1 MNYNKKKMSGEKV
14 FSTMMTERTNDGR
27 GCVED
32 DSSCTGN
39 YVYAVVD
46 CFGNGYEFPA
56 GMLGDVD
63 AYVGEDGNGF
73 VLCRLCLFTVH

>member
-1 MNYNKKKMSGEKV
+1 MSGEKV
-14 FSTMMTERTNDGR
+14 FSTTMTERTKDGR

-39 YVYAVVD
+39 SVYAVVD
-46 CFGNGYEFPA
+46 CFGDGYEFPA
-56 GMLGDVD
+56 SMLGDVD

-73 VLCRLCLFTVH
+73 VLCRVYLFTVH

>member
-1 MNYNKKKMSGEKV
+1 MSGEKG